1 MSNMSVRAG
10 LSLLSLLVSANA
22 LANCGGGFCSINT
35 NSEIQ
40 DTPSAGGLSLN
51 LRYEYV
57 ELDQPRD
64 GTNKVGAR
72 GEPGEHDE
80 LETSNSNVVLSLDY
94 MFDPHWGVG
103 IQLPYLNRKH
113 THIHNPNEEGIA
125 NGEKPEREEWKFSG
139 IGDARA
145 VGRYR
150 FELGRASVGIH
161 AGLKLPTGERNGKND
176 AGEAAERTLQ
186 LGTGSTDLI
195 AGLFAK
201 GAVGETA
208 LRWFAHTQLQHAI
221 ATKDDFRPGDE
232 VTLDVGLRYLATD
245 ALTANLQLNSRYK
258 RRDSGANAEPT
269 ESGGKFVYIS
279 PGISYAFASGFQI
292 YGYVQVPLYQ
302 NVNGVQLTQRP
313 SYVAGVGYRF

>member
-1 MSNMSVRAG
+1 MGNPNRT
-10 LSLLSLLVSANA
+10 SLFLLMLFVSAHA
-22 LANCGGGFCSINT
+22 SANCGSGFCSINT

-40 DTPSAGGLSLN
+40 EGPSATGLSLN
-51 LRYEYV
+51 VRYEYV
-57 ELDQPRD
+57 DLDQPRE

-80 LETSNSNVVLSLDY
+80 LETTNSNVVLSLDY
-94 MFDPHWGVG
+94 MFDQHWGIG

-113 THIHNPNEEGIA
+113 AHIHNPDEDGIA
-125 NGEKPEREEWKFSG
+125 NGEEPEREEWKFSG

-150 FELGRASVGIH
+150 FNFGNTSLGLH
-161 AGLKLPTGERNGKND
+161 AGLKFPTGSTDGKND
-176 AGEAAERTLQ
+176 AGEEAERTLQ

-201 GAVGETA
+201 GAIGETPM
-208 LRWFAHTQLQHAI
+208 RWFAQTQFQHAV
-221 ATKDDFRPGDE
+221 ATKNEFRPGDE
-232 VTLDVGLRYLATD
+232 ITLDIGVRYLVTD
-245 ALTANLQLNSRYK
+245 NLTANLQVNTRYK
-258 RRDSGANAEPT
+258 RRDGGANAEPA
-269 ESGGKFVYIS
+269 ESGGKFAYIS
-279 PGISYAFASGFQI
+279 PGISYAFAGGFQI

-302 NVNGVQLTQRP
+302 NVNGVQLTQST